1 MQLSPEQKQTVT
13 AWVAAGDSLAAI
25 QKKLSEQLKV
35 SMTYMDVRFLVD
47 DLGLELKNAV
57 TPTVDPKADLS
68 KARAVPPGQPEK
80 KGGLFD
86 KLKKVVGA
94 GGDDAAEAADPEA
107 LAEDEADLGPETPDD
122 LGGAVPAGPG
132 GVKVELDRVVRPGA
146 AVSGTVTFSD
156 GTAGKWALDQL
167 GRLMLDTGKKGYQPT
182 AGDVQAFQ
190 RELSLQLQRHGF

>member
-13 AWVAAGDSLAAI
+13 AWVAAGDSLAVI

-47 DLGLELKNAV
+47 DLGLELKNAA
-57 TPTVDPKADLS
+57 PATVDPKADLS
-68 KARAVPPGQPEK
+68 KARVASAGPTEK

-86 KLKKVVGA
+86 KLKKAVGA
-94 GGDDAAEAADPEA
+94 GGDEAAEAADPEA
-107 LAEDEADLGPETPDD
+107 LAEDEADLGPELVDD
-122 LGGAVPAGPG
+122 LAGAVPAGPG

-146 AVSGTVTFSD
+146 AVSGTVAFSD
-156 GTAGKWALDQL
+156 GTTGKWALDQV

>member
-13 AWVAAGDSLAAI
+13 AWVAAGDSLAVI

-47 DLGLELKNAV
+47 DLGLELKNAA
-57 TPTVDPKADLS
+57 PATVDPKADLS
-68 KARAVPPGQPEK
+68 KARVASAGPTEK

-86 KLKKVVGA
+86 KLKKAVGA

-107 LAEDEADLGPETPDD
+107 LAEDEADLGPGAADD
-122 LGGAVPAGPG
+122 LAGTVPAGPG

-146 AVSGTVTFSD
+146 TVSGTVTFSD
-156 GTAGKWALDQL
+156 GTTGKWALDQL

>member
-1 MQLSPEQKQTVT
+1 MPLSPEQKQTVA
-13 AWVAAGDSLAAI
+13 AWVAAGDSLAII

-47 DLGLELKNAV
+47 DLGLELKNAA
-57 TPTVDPKADLS
+57 PATVDPKADLS
-68 KARAVPPGQPEK
+68 KARVASPGQPEK

-86 KLKKVVGA
+86 KLKKAVGA
-94 GGDDAAEAADPEA
+94 GGDDAVGPADSDA
-107 LAEDEADLGPETPDD
+107 LAEDEADPGPEPADD
-122 LGGAVPAGPG
+122 LAGAVAPGAG

-146 AVSGTVTFSD
+146 AVSGTVAFSD
-156 GTAGKWALDQL
+156 GTTGKWALDQL
-167 GRLMLDTGKKGYQPT
+167 GRLMLDTGKKGYQPS